1 MSPEIIGL
9 AGIALLLVLLAVR
22 VPIAYALAA
31 VSLIGIAM
39 LRDIHVA
46 LSQLG
51 TVPYE
56 FAANWSLSAI
66 PMFVLMGAIAHH
78 SGMTAGL
85 FNAARLWLGRLPGG
99 LAVSTSVASA
109 GFAAASGS
117 SVAMAAAMGRIAVPE
132 MLKYGYQPGLS
143 AAVVAAAGTIGSLIP
158 PSIILIIYGWY
169 THTPIG
175 LLFVAGI
182 LPGLL
187 TAFAYV
193 GCIVLRC
200 YLNPALA
207 PPIDERPGWDLKLA
221 ALRQIWPMPVL
232 ALVVIGGIYSGAT
245 SATEAGAFGAFAAV
259 VIALLQRRLG
269 WTEIRGALADTLQ
282 SVGTVLLIA
291 VGAVLLTRFM
301 AMSGLPA
308 MLASLAID
316 MDLSVTGIIV
326 LMAVLYIVL
335 GMFLDPLGI
344 ILITLPV
351 LLPLFSSFN
360 MDLIW
365 MGILVVKLIEIGL
378 VTPPVGLNAFVV
390 KSVVGDRIPMVTIF
404 RGLLWF
410 VAIDVVLFIVLALF
424 PAISLWLPTLVSR

>member
-1 MSPEIIGL
+1 MPPEIIGL
-9 AGIALLLVLLAVR
+9 LGILALLALLALR
-22 VPIAYALAA
+22 VPIAYTLSV
-31 VSLIGIAM
+31 VSLVGIAA
-39 LRDIHVA
+39 LRDIDVA

-78 SGMTAGL
+78 SGMTSSL
-85 FNAARLWLGRLPGG
+85 FDAARLWMGRLPGG

-132 MLKYGYQPGLS
+132 MLKAGYQPALS

-182 LPGLL
+182 LPGVL
-187 TAFAYV
+187 TAVAYM
-193 GCIVLRC
+193 GCIIARC
-200 YLNPALA
+200 YFNPDLA
-207 PPIDERPGWDLKLA
+207 PPLQERPGWDVRLA
-221 ALRQIWPMPVL
+221 ALKRVWPMPAL
-232 ALVVIGGIYSGAT
+232 ALVVIGGIYTGVT
-245 SATEAGAFGAFAAV
+245 SATEAGAFGASAAL
-259 VIALLQRRLG
+259 VIAVLQGNISRAG
-269 WTEIRGALADTLQ
+269 MRGALTDTLQ

-308 MLASLAID
+308 MLAYQASA
-316 MDLSVTGIIV
+316 MEMSPVTIIV
-326 LMAVLYIVL
+326 LMAVLYVVL

-344 ILITLPV
+344 ILITLPI
-351 LLPLFSSFN
+351 LLPLFSSFD

-390 KSVVGDRIPMVTIF
+390 KSVVGDQIPMATIF
-404 RGLLWF
+404 KGLLWF
-410 VAIDVVLFIVLALF
+410 VAIDIVLFILLASF
-424 PAISLWLPTLVSR
+424 PQISLWLPGVVSR

>member
-1 MSPEIIGL
+1 MHPELIGL
-9 AGIALLLVLLAVR
+9 LGVVGLLILLALR
-22 VPIAYALAA
+22 VPIAYSLAS
-31 VSLIGIAM
+31 VSLIGIAV
-39 LRDIHVA
+39 LRGPYVA
-46 LSQLG
+46 LAQLG

-78 SGMTAGL
+78 SGMTASL
-85 FNAARLWLGRLPGG
+85 FDTARLWLGRLPGG

-117 SVAMAAAMGRIAVPE
+117 SVAMAAAMGRIAIPE
-132 MLKYGYQPGLS
+132 MLKSGYQPAMS
-143 AAVVAAAGTIGSLIP
+143 AAVVAAAGTMGSLIP

-175 LLFVAGI
+175 ALFIAGVVPGI
-182 LPGLL
+182 L
-187 TAFAYV
+187 TALAYA
-193 GCIVLRC
+193 GAIVVRC
-200 YLNPALA
+200 YLNPSLA
-207 PPIDERPGWDLKLA
+207 PPIAERPSWRERWI
-221 ALRQIWPMPVL
+221 ALGRVWPLPLLVL
-232 ALVVIGGIYSGAT
+232 FVIGGIYSGVT
-245 SATEAGAFGAFAAV
+245 SATEAGAFGAAV
-259 VIALLQRRLG
+259 ATVIALCQRRLP
-269 WTEIRGALADTLQ
+269 WLAMREALKDTLQ

-308 MLASLAID
+308 MLAAKAA
-316 MDLSVTGIIV
+316 GIGLNTLGVIV
-326 LMAVLYIVL
+326 LMAVFYIAL

-344 ILITLPV
+344 ILITLPI
-351 LLPLFSSFN
+351 LLPMFKTFDLN
-360 MDLIW
+360 LIW

-390 KSVVGDRIPMVTIF
+390 KSVVGDRIPLMTIF

-410 VAIDVVLFIVLALF
+410 VAIDLALF
-424 PAISLWLPTLVSR
+424 VILAAFPALSLWLPSMMSN

>member
-9 AGIALLLVLLAVR
+9 LGVLALLALLALR
-22 VPIAYALAA
+22 IPIAYALSV
-31 VSLIGIAM
+31 VSLVGIAV
-39 LRDIHVA
+39 LRTPGIA
-46 LSQLG
+46 LTQLG

-78 SGMTAGL
+78 SGMTTNL
-85 FNAARLWLGRLPGG
+85 FRAARLWLGRLPGG

-132 MLKYGYQPGLS
+132 MLKNGYQPGLS

-158 PSIILIIYGWY
+158 PSIILIVYGWY

-175 LLFVAGI
+175 LLFIAGI

-187 TAFAYV
+187 TAVAYV
-193 GCIVLRC
+193 GCIMLRC
-200 YLNPALA
+200 HLNPDLAPRLTEQPTWSEKWQALSQVWPMPALA
-207 PPIDERPGWDLKLA
+207 LL
-221 ALRQIWPMPVL
+221 
-232 ALVVIGGIYSGAT
+232 VIGGIYSGVT
-245 SATEAGAFGAFAAV
+245 SATEAGAFGASAAI
-259 VIALLQRRLG
+259 VIALLQRRLP
-269 WTEIRGALADTLQ
+269 WSAMRDALKDTLH

-301 AMSGLPA
+301 ALSGLPA
-308 MLASLAID
+308 MLATQAT
-316 MDLSVTGIIV
+316 DLGLNMVGIIA
-326 LMAVLYIVL
+326 LMAVLYVIL

-344 ILITLPV
+344 ILITLPI
-351 LLPLFSSFN
+351 LLPLFSAFD

-390 KSVVGDRIPMVTIF
+390 KSVVGDRIPMMTIF

-410 VAIDVVLFIVLALF
+410 VAIDIVLFLILATF
-424 PAISLWLPTLVSR
+424 PQISLWLPSVVSQ